1 MPTGR
6 IMIVE
11 DESLVAEDLQSCLA
25 RSGYEVVG
33 IADTFDDAKHLAEQE
48 RPDLALLDIR
58 LKGPRDGIELASEL
72 RARNIGF
79 VYLTSHGD
87 EGTLARAETT
97 EPLGYVLKP
106 FGAREMVPVL
116 RTALYRHAADVRL
129 RGLEQW
135 LQTTLRSIGD
145 AVVVTDA
152 DGRVTYLNPV
162 AEQLLQCSLR
172 QASGQPASVVMPMLD
187 EHGALVPCVA
197 LRAMDTAA
205 IVHVDPGAELVRADG
220 SRVPIDDS
228 AAPVRDAAGTITG
241 AVVVM
246 RDATQR
252 RLLEQQRR
260 EAERRMQEAE
270 KLQSLGVLA
279 GGLAHD
285 LNNILTAILG
295 GVALGRDEAAGRAG
309 SAFAQI
315 EANTRAAADLC
326 RRMLAGFGTG
336 PVAAEPVPV
345 LATVRELLARE
356 RAIAGPRI
364 VFVEEPEHGDEHVL
378 ADPLQWR
385 QVLANLLR
393 NAIEAFA
400 GREGSIAVRWG
411 AITLPSTFLAAASH
425 ARDLPPGD
433 YVWLEVAD
441 DGPGMPP
448 DVRARVFEPFFTT
461 KFTGRG
467 LGLAG
472 VHGIVRRHGGSVD
485 LASET
490 GLGTCFRLFWPAA
503 TAVGIGDRAA
513 AAKAADAL
521 VEIGD
526 PAPRPGTVLV
536 VDDDELVRQ
545 VTSRVLRQRGWT
557 CHEAGR
563 GEIALQMLAGGLA
576 VDAVVL
582 DLRMPGGAGE
592 DVLADLR
599 RLRPELPVL
608 LVSGFAGNETELVRG
623 PHTDFLAKP
632 FTADELL
639 AHLQALRRTVR

>member
-72 RARNIGF
+72 RRRNIGF

-87 EGTLARAETT
+87 EGTLARAEVT

-106 FGAREMVPVL
+106 FAAREMVPVL
-116 RTALYRHAADVRL
+116 RTAMYRHAADIRL
-129 RGLEQW
+129 RGLEHW

-162 AEQLLQCSLR
+162 AEILLQCNLR
-172 QASGQPASVVMPMLD
+172 QASGQPASQVMPILD
-187 EHGALVPCVA
+187 ERGTLVPCVA
-197 LRAMDTAA
+197 MRAMDSAA

-228 AAPVRDAAGTITG
+228 AAPVRDADGRITG
-241 AVVVM
+241 AVVVV

-270 KLQSLGVLA
+270 KLQSLGVLV

-295 GVALGRDEAAGRAG
+295 GVALGRDEAGGAAAG
-309 SAFAQI
+309 AFGQI
-315 EANTRAAADLC
+315 EANTKAAAELC

-336 PVAAEPVPV
+336 PVAAEPVSV
-345 LATVRELLARE
+345 AATVRELLARE
-356 RAIAGPRI
+356 RAIAGTRI
-364 VFVEEPEHGDEHVL
+364 VFLEEPEREDEHVL

-393 NAIEAFA
+393 NAVEAFG
-400 GREGSIAVRWG
+400 GREGTVAVRWG
-411 AITLPSTFLAAASH
+411 SLALPSTFLAAASH
-425 ARDLPPGD
+425 AGDLPPGD

-441 DGPGMPP
+441 DGPGMPA

-472 VHGIVRRHGGSVD
+472 VHGIARRHGGAVD
-485 LASET
+485 VASET

-503 TAVGIGDRAA
+503 RGEVLSRSAVASPP
-513 AAKAADAL
+513 
-521 VEIGD
+521 
-526 PAPRPGTVLV
+526 PAGGSAPPSPGTVLV
-536 VDDDELVRQ
+536 VDDDDLVRR

-557 CHEAGR
+557 SHEAGR

-582 DLRMPGGAGE
+582 DLRMPGAAGE

-599 RLRPELPVL
+599 RLRPGLPVL
-608 LVSGFAGNETELVRG
+608 LVSGYAGNETELARA

-632 FTADELL
+632 FTSDELL
-639 AHLQALRRTVR
+639 ERLQALRRGVR

>member
-58 LKGPRDGIELASEL
+58 LKGPRDGIELANEL
-72 RARNIGF
+72 RRRNIGF

-87 EGTLARAETT
+87 EGTLARAEVT

-116 RTALYRHAADVRL
+116 RTAMYRHAADIRL
-129 RGLEQW
+129 RGLEHW

-162 AEQLLQCSLR
+162 AEILLQCNLR
-172 QASGQPASVVMPMLD
+172 QASGQPASQVMPILD
-187 EHGALVPCVA
+187 GRGTLVPCVA
-197 LRAMDTAA
+197 MRAMDSAA

-228 AAPVRDAAGTITG
+228 AAPVRDADGRITG
-241 AVVVM
+241 AVVVV

-295 GVALGRDEAAGRAG
+295 GVAIGRDEAGGAAAG
-309 SAFAQI
+309 AFGQI
-315 EANTRAAADLC
+315 EANTKAAAELC

-336 PVAAEPVPV
+336 PVAAEPVSV
-345 LATVRELLARE
+345 AATVRELLARE

-364 VFVEEPEHGDEHVL
+364 VFLEEPERDDEHVL

-393 NAIEAFA
+393 NAVEAFG
-400 GREGSIAVRWG
+400 GREGTVAVRWG
-411 AITLPSTFLAAASH
+411 SLALPSTFLAAASH

-441 DGPGMPP
+441 DGPGMPA

-472 VHGIVRRHGGSVD
+472 VHGIVRRHGGAID

-490 GLGTCFRLFWPAA
+490 GLGTCFRLFWP
-503 TAVGIGDRAA
+503 TARGEVLSRSAVA
-513 AAKAADAL
+513 SPP
-521 VEIGD
+521 
-526 PAPRPGTVLV
+526 PAGGSAPQTPGTVLV
-536 VDDDELVRQ
+536 VDDDDLVRQ

-557 CHEAGR
+557 SHEAGR

-582 DLRMPGGAGE
+582 DLRMPGAAGE

-608 LVSGFAGNETELVRG
+608 LVSGFAGNETELARA

-639 AHLQALRRTVR
+639 ERLQALRRGVR